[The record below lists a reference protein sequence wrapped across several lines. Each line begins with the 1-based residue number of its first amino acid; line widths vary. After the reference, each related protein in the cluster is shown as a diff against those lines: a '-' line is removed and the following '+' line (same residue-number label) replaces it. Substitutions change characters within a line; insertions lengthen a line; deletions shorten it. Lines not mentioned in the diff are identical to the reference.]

1 MFNYDNPKACAGCS
15 LKTHCT
21 KARYRTLSRWEH
33 EVSLERM
40 AAAVAARPEK
50 LARRK
55 TLIEHCWG
63 TMKWLLPG
71 GFLVRGK
78 VRVGAEV
85 SLAHFGYNLKR
96 ALAVVGL
103 EKLLTGLR
111 TFQPGGAPASAAPVI
126 WERTVAGVMQTLK
139 AWRHRWGAIGTLLA
153 PA

>member
-1 MFNYDNPKACAGCS
+1 
-15 LKTHCT
+15 
-21 KARYRTLSRWEH
+21 
-33 EVSLERM
+33 M
-40 AAAVAARPEK
+40 AAAVAAAPEK
-50 LARRK
+50 LAARK

-78 VRVGAEV
+78 TKVGAEV

-103 EKLLTGLR
+103 EKLLAALKDYK
-111 TFQPGGAPASAAPVI
+111 PGGFPGAPV
-126 WERTVAGVMQTLK
+126 TLAKAKLGVAVSAVLASVRK
-139 AWRHRWGAIGTLLA
+139 AWRRWVAPSAETRTYCA